1 VLLLVVRVVVL
12 ITLVVLVMVARHHS
26 VTIVHL
32 VVDKVQTVDN
42 NMTVPLVATLI
53 KDLLRSMVDPHRV
66 IGTLL
71 V

>member
-1 VLLLVVRVVVL
+1 MVVH
-12 ITLVVLVMVARHHS
+12 HHS

-42 NMTVPLVATLI
+42 SMMDQLVVTLT
-53 KDLLRSMVDPHRV
+53 KDLLRSMVDHPKG